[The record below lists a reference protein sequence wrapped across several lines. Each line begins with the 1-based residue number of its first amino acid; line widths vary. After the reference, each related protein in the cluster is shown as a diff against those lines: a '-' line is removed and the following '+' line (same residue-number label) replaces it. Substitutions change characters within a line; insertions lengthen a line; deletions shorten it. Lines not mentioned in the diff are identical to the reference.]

1 MSKTEEASVK
11 HCSQGFNHFNKTL
24 KRKSVWM
31 QLSEIPGHIPQ
42 RHKKLSLNF
51 IYCLVIIKVS
61 KITFQMVKITD
72 FLC

>member
-1 MSKTEEASVK
+1 MSTMKEASVK
-11 HCSQGFNHFNKTL
+11 HCSQDFNYANKTL

-31 QLSEIPGHIPQ
+31 QLSEIPGHIAQ

-51 IYCLVIIKVS
+51 IYCLVIIRVS
-61 KITFQMVKITD
+61 KITFQMVKIKD